1 MKHQVA
7 KKCVRPQTKAAW
19 RRLDC
24 VGDAVSEQTIH
35 IETRFRVADTPIPGP
50 CGQRRAGLRDGRE
63 WAARGDGVW
72 SRKTAMKKSDG
83 AVQRSSGGN
92 AASRRRW
99 RSDFGLRPLCV
110 LVACAFSQ
118 LVISGCSKGEARGRR
133 VDATSG
139 CLHEEEILG
148 EVRVIDS
155 MEGGGRNCIARRRDS
170 ALFVWR
176 GPRYELPVEHWRP
189 CTGPETALAEQ
200 ATLCAPGSF

>member
-1 MKHQVA
+1 
-7 KKCVRPQTKAAW
+7 
-19 RRLDC
+19 
-24 VGDAVSEQTIH
+24 
-35 IETRFRVADTPIPGP
+35 
-50 CGQRRAGLRDGRE
+50 
-63 WAARGDGVW
+63 
-72 SRKTAMKKSDG
+72 MKKSDG

-92 AASRRRW
+92 AASRRRG

-110 LVACAFSQ
+110 LAACAFSQ
-118 LVISGCSKGEARGRR
+118 LVISGCSKGEVRGRR